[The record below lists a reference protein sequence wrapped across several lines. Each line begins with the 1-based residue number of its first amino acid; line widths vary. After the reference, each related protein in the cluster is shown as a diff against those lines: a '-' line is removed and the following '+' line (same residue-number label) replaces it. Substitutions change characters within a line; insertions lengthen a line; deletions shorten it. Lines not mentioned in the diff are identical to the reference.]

1 MSCRI
6 SGRVGPKHCVPDLA
20 SAFGVR
26 KSPCAFSSHHE
37 TALTVQAFRHV
48 LRKKSKSGR
57 GHCTLHTSSHSE
69 TRIVES
75 QKVTFRSP
83 QSQRDCA
90 SKPRVARN
98 ELPWV
103 NVQRRTQPQRGC
115 GTAPSQPLGWTTLS
129 LALKIRVRCSVPGR
143 SSVNKQKRS

>member
-1 MSCRI
+1 MALFLPRSRLDI
-6 SGRVGPKHCVPDLA
+6 KQYSRMA
-20 SAFGVR
+20 TAE
-26 KSPCAFSSHHE
+26 CA
-37 TALTVQAFRHV
+37 RP
-48 LRKKSKSGR
+48 R
-57 GHCTLHTSSHSE
+57 CTLHTSSHSE

-75 QKVTFRSP
+75 QKVAFRSP

-115 GTAPSQPLGWTTLS
+115 GTVRWQDKTTRVLRPS
-129 LALKIRVRCSVPGR
+129 
-143 SSVNKQKRS
+143 